1 MIEQQILNFIIEFYN
16 LNMINL
22 NLFNENELNDLMQ
35 SLFEIGINDDEIGNS
50 AKLIYNRIK
59 ESFQINNIN

>member
-1 MIEQQILNFIIEFYN
+1 
-16 LNMINL
+16 MINL